1 MNRTSW
7 KIGNYIN
14 ELIHLAEI
22 TEVPG
27 AVETIQVLLREMWAK
42 FPQECENNFVSKPKT
57 VDIYC

>member
-22 TEVPG
+22 LEVPG
-27 AVETIQVLLREMWAK
+27 AAETIQVMLREMWTK
-42 FPQECENNFVSKPKT
+42 FPKECENNFVSKPKT